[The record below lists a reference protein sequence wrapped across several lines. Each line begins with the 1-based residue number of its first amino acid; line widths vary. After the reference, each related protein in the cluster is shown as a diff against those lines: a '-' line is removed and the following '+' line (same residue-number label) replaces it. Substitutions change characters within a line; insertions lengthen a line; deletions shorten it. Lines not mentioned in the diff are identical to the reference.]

1 MIAPLLVKEESNKQ
15 TNARLCHS
23 SSSPYLASQASFSPA
38 LVVVLHCGREDMS
51 NGEMF
56 MLSIQYRYDVP
67 VNAAVPA
74 VYKSQSCDSILGVVA
89 ENFQGVERGF

>member
-56 MLSIQYRYDVP
+56 MFSIQYRYEVP